1 MKSFLDPVG
10 VYNPL
15 LRFAFT
21 NITEEDF
28 TSAWDGNPVTVKP
41 GETVEVPEYLAV
53 KFTGELVD
61 KIMLEDVRL
70 NEVEYYK
77 KNRNAMPNTYRA
89 PNSVGVPAAR
99 KVWED
104 QIVKQLQVDE
114 ESSQVQVYRAQL
126 KAELTADLQA
136 EPSTAPIPIPTS
148 IEEFADLDKSN
159 QPQAP
164 KAPLKVTKV

>member
-1 MKSFLDPVG
+1 MKSFLDPIG

-21 NITEEDF
+21 NITQEDF
-28 TSAWDGNPVTVKP
+28 VSAWDGNPVTVRP

-61 KIMLEDVRL
+61 KIMLQDVKL
-70 NEVEYYK
+70 NEVNYYK
-77 KNRNAMPNTYRA
+77 QNPNAAANTYRA

-99 KVWED
+99 KPWED
-104 QIVKQLQVDE
+104 KIIQQLEVDE

-126 KAELTADLQA
+126 KAELSADLKA
-136 EPSTAPIPIPTS
+136 ETSTAPVPVPTS

-159 QPQAP
+159 AP
-164 KAPLKVTKV
+164 KLAKAPLKVAKV